1 MEGKRR
7 NEERE
12 GPMGR
17 ERNKEISPVVIPDGA
32 FFDVPNAYL
41 SPTGSGAIEKYCYL
55 LSWYLGNWVFTW
67 GISSF
72 MISQDQDGR
81 AAH

>member
-7 NEERE
+7 KEEKE

-17 ERNKEISPVVIPDGA
+17 EINKEISPVVIPDGA
-32 FFDVPNAYL
+32 FFDVPNTYL

-55 LSWYLGNWVFTW
+55 LSWYLGN
-67 GISSF
+67 
-72 MISQDQDGR
+72 
-81 AAH
+81 